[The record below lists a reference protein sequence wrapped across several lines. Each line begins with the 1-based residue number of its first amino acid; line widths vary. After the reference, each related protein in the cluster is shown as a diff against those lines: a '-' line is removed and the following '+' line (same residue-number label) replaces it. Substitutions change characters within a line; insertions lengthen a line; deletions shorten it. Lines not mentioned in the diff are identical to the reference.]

1 MLKRVR
7 KIKNFKNSKED
18 LIINKNIFCDIL
30 SNFNKSQFSIIIY
43 LFSISNQEDL
53 ILTTQK
59 EVSKTLNISIS
70 MINKIFSKLKELQIL
85 EKVKNGRYML
95 LM

>member
-1 MLKRVR
+1 MSYCNYKKLYNDTKW
-7 KIKNFKNSKED
+7 
-18 LIINKNIFCDIL
+18 L
-30 SNFNKSQFSIIIY
+30 FNKSQFSIIIY

-70 MINKIFSKLKELQIL
+70 MINKTFSKLKELQIL

-95 LM
+95 LI